1 MLLYY
6 IRHGDPT
13 YDPDALTPLGRRQAE
28 AVGKRLSVLGV
39 DRIFAS
45 TSNRA
50 IETAQP
56 TAEML
61 KKEITQLDFC
71 HENYAWDQLSVLDEQ
86 GRRTWAFCHPPT
98 KRLFASEAVRALGE
112 KWYTHPELTA
122 YPFEAGIERIRTHAD
137 AWLAS
142 LGYVHEHDTHL
153 YLAERPS
160 DERVALFAHE
170 GFGLAF
176 LSCVL
181 DIPYPLFCLHFG
193 IGHSG
198 MTVIHFEDAC
208 EGYAIPKALMVASDG
223 HLYGEG
229 LHTNY
234 QNRIRI

>member
-39 DRIFAS
+39 DRIFSS
-45 TSNRA
+45 TSTRA
-50 IETAQP
+50 FQTAQP

-61 KKEITQLDFC
+61 KKEVTQMDFC
-71 HENYAWDQLSVLDEQ
+71 HENHAWNQLSLINEQ
-86 GRRTWAFCHPPT
+86 GNRTWAFCHPPT
-98 KRLFASEAVRALGE
+98 KRLFASEEIRALGDR
-112 KWYTHPELTA
+112 WYTHPQIAEHH
-122 YPFEAGIERIRTHAD
+122 FEQGIERIRTHAD

-142 LGYVHEHDTHL
+142 LGYEHDHSAHL
-153 YLAERPS
+153 YKAVKPNNERI
-160 DERVALFAHE
+160 ALFAHE

-181 DIPYPLFCLHFG
+181 DVPYPLMSLHFG
-193 IGHSG
+193 MGHTG
-198 MTVIHFEDAC
+198 MTVIDFEDVG
-208 EGYAIPKALMVASDG
+208 EGYALARALMVANDS
-223 HLYGEG
+223 HLYHEG
-229 LHTNY
+229 LHTSY